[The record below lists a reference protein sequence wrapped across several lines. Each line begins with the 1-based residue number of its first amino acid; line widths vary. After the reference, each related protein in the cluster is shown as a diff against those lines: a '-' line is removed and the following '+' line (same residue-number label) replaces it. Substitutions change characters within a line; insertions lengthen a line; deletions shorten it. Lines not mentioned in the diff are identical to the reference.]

1 MSKYKYWSTNKLLT
15 LLRELDLSLSGSHV
29 KDVVLQHYVE
39 EILYKRG
46 ENQWMKRQ
54 WMSIV
59 KSTDIHE
66 QVNILVV

>member
-46 ENQWMKRQ
+46 ENQ
-54 WMSIV
+54 
-59 KSTDIHE
+59 
-66 QVNILVV
+66 

>member
-29 KDVVLQHYVE
+29 KDVVLKHYVE

-46 ENQWMKRQ
+46 ENQ
-54 WMSIV
+54 
-59 KSTDIHE
+59 
-66 QVNILVV
+66 